1 MLLNAGS
8 DMDTRLLIYKIKC
21 YQMSVTLLIC
31 TSVKDKKKKKT
42 QKTEKT
48 SKG

>member
-1 MLLNAGS
+1 MLLNDGS

-21 YQMSVTLLIC
+21 YQMSVIC
-31 TSVKDKKKKKT
+31 TSVKDKKKKKI

>member
-21 YQMSVTLLIC
+21 YQMSVIC
-31 TSVKDKKKKKT
+31 TSVKDKKKKI